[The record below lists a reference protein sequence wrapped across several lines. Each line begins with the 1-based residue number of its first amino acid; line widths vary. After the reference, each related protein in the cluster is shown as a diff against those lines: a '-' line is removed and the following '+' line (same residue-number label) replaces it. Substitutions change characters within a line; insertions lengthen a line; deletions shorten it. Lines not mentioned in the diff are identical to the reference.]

1 MQFIKSISGFF
12 TVIFFAAL
20 VYGLTIASI
29 PIMFCATLGYLLS
42 LSWYLESRAII
53 IKETEAKETQEK
65 KEKEKE
71 EEKKEKAADLK
82 NKEQRGEIPTIE
94 ELSLGPDISKD
105 DKLYSSE
112 LVIYKYQNITFH
124 VVRILNMQEE
134 NSSLILISSKQ
145 FETLQKNVN
154 DFHSNPLQDE
164 VKNVFIQLWKA
175 FSQNNFELDNF
186 ELEYNKL
193 NPLDTLADKVMLQQI
208 KETFMLQR
216 EIYMDPNIASEGV
229 AEEFVQ

>member
-1 MQFIKSISGFF
+1 MQFIKSISESISGFF

-53 IKETEAKETQEK
+53 IKENETKETQEK
-65 KEKEKE
+65 KEK
-71 EEKKEKAADLK
+71 EKKEKAADLK

-105 DKLYSSE
+105 GKLYPSE
-112 LVIYKYQNITFH
+112 LVIYKYQNMTFH
-124 VVRILNMQEE
+124 VVRILNMQKTD
-134 NSSLILISSKQ
+134 SSLIAISSEQ

-164 VKNVFIQLWKA
+164 VENVFIQLWKA
-175 FSQNNFELDNF
+175 FSQNNFEL
-186 ELEYNKL
+186 EYEKL
-193 NPLDTLADKVMLQQI
+193 KPLDTFADKVMLQQI
-208 KETFMLQR
+208 KDTFLLQR

-229 AEEFVQ
+229 AKEFVE